1 MAEIKPDIETFARI
15 KVVGVG
21 GSGNNAVTRMVE
33 EKVGGVEFVSINT
46 DAQALHNSKASE
58 KIHIGKNLTKGL
70 GAGMNPEVGRQ
81 AAEENRDEIQDVLK
95 GADMV
100 FITCGMGG
108 GTGSGAA
115 PIVAEVAKES
125 GALTIAVVTKP
136 FMFEGMQRKRIAD
149 EAIENMRERVDT
161 LIAIPNDKLLNIIDR
176 KTSLVNAFKIVDD
189 VLRQGVQG
197 ISDLITKPGIVNVDF
212 ADVRAVMADSGS
224 ALMGI
229 GVSSGEERA
238 IEAAR
243 AAINS
248 PLLELSIDGARG
260 VLFNVSGG
268 SDLTMMEISEA
279 ANIITESID
288 PDARVIFGA
297 TPDDTVRKGEIR
309 VTVIA
314 TGFDD
319 RGTFA
324 STEQR
329 LSHIALKRSAQNSNT
344 RNVSVQ
350 QAVQQSASSGV
361 HEKESVATGG
371 GDSIGFASSPQK
383 ISQQPPAPQQEQQRS
398 PQPQSQVSQT
408 QQERLSDDAQQAL
421 SKKPASIAQND
432 GFVHRA
438 VQTASPD
445 INESMSVSD
454 EKDSRDDDGS
464 ATPLLQRMTF
474 PRRKKALE
482 PEIIINERVEE
493 APIKDDALPDED
505 EFEIPAFIR
514 RKLGK

>member
-1 MAEIKPDIETFARI
+1 MAEIKPEIETFARI

-21 GSGNNAVTRMVE
+21 GSGNNAVTRMIE
-33 EKVGGVEFVSINT
+33 EKVAGVEFVSINT

-176 KTSLVNAFKIVDD
+176 KTSLISAFKIVDD

-229 GVSSGEERA
+229 GVATGEERA
-238 IEAAR
+238 AEAAR

-288 PDARVIFGA
+288 EDARVIFGA
-297 TPDDTVRKGEIR
+297 VSDDAVRKGEIR
-309 VTVIA
+309 ITVVA
-314 TGFDD
+314 TGFDNYAATD
-319 RGTFA
+319 
-324 STEQR
+324 STEQK
-329 LSHIALKRSAQNSNT
+329 LSRIALQQIRDDAPVRKVSQEATHSQQITQDVLRDDADTLTAPLRTLSRQDSATRVTKEENAANDMQHTFRRHSVAQQDNERVVMQNQKQDSAQST
-344 RNVSVQ
+344 
-350 QAVQQSASSGV
+350 
-361 HEKESVATGG
+361 
-371 GDSIGFASSPQK
+371 
-383 ISQQPPAPQQEQQRS
+383 
-398 PQPQSQVSQT
+398 
-408 QQERLSDDAQQAL
+408 SDDDQ
-421 SKKPASIAQND
+421 S
-432 GFVHRA
+432 
-438 VQTASPD
+438 
-445 INESMSVSD
+445 
-454 EKDSRDDDGS
+454 
-464 ATPLLQRMTF
+464 TPLLQRMTF
-474 PRRKKALE
+474 PRRKKSME
-482 PEIIINERVEE
+482 PEIILDERVEE
-493 APIKDDALPDED
+493 APAPKNDVAMDDD

-514 RKLGK
+514 RKLKK